1 MFDLLRMTLFQ
12 YNIINS
18 DFLLSEKLRYMK
30 GPRCNKIMKPFHCSN
45 INPKIIKF
53 LHYFDIKERR
63 LAIPQQSESII
74 KIISKYTKLRACDI
88 NDFEDTRVFDKYSKW
103 TKFPDGLFPPFLL
116 FALLN
121 LFIATLSQQKLFMAC
136 LLCVHYTQITSFPY
150 QHIMWILNQIY
161 ECIGI
166 FS

>member
-1 MFDLLRMTLFQ
+1 MHLRCCWCRSVSNAKPMFDLLRMTLFQ

-45 INPKIIKF
+45 INPPNNQVSTLFRYKRDNVSV
-53 LHYFDIKERR
+53 LELD
-63 LAIPQQSESII
+63 ESLI

-121 LFIATLSQQKLFMAC
+121 LFIATLS
-136 LLCVHYTQITSFPY
+136 
-150 QHIMWILNQIY
+150 
-161 ECIGI
+161 
-166 FS
+166 